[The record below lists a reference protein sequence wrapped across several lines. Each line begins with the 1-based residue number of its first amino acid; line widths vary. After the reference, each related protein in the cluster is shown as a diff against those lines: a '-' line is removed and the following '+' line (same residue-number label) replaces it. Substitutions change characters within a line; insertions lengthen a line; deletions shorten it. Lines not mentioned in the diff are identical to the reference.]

1 MSNRTIEVSDSLY
14 QYILDVSLREP
25 TLLRQLRDETMQ
37 LAQANMQ
44 ISPEQGQFMGLLT
57 QLVGATRYVEV
68 GVFTGYSSLAVASS
82 MSPNGYILACDV
94 SEEWTTIARSYWR
107 EAGVDKMID
116 LRLAPALQTLDA
128 VLAEG
133 QQESFDFGF
142 IDADKENYP
151 GYYERVLQLL
161 KPGGLVAIDNVLW
174 NGSVIDPD
182 RDDVDTAAIRDF
194 NLKLKDDERVDISL
208 VPIGDGLTLARKR

>member
-1 MSNRTIEVSDSLY
+1 MSNKTINVDDTLY
-14 QYILDVSLREP
+14 QYILDVSLRESSV
-25 TLLRQLRDETMQ
+25 LRKLRDKTMQ

-57 QLVGATRYVEV
+57 RLLGAKRCVEV
-68 GVFTGYSSLAVASS
+68 GVFTGYSSLAVAAC
-82 MSPNGYILACDV
+82 MPADGYILACDV
-94 SEEWTTIARSYWR
+94 SAEWTSIAKPYWQ

-142 IDADKENYP
+142 IDADKVNYQ
-151 GYYERVLQLL
+151 GYYDRVLQLL

-174 NGSVIDPD
+174 GGSVIDPD
-182 RDDVDTAAIRDF
+182 KNDADTVAIRDF
-194 NLKLKDDERVDISL
+194 NAHLKDDKRVDISL
-208 VPIGDGLTLARKR
+208 VPIGDGLTLARKL